1 LRCALPAEVIDV
13 LDFSTLQPVKGSFVD
28 PKLREHHSDLLFT
41 VTHRNR
47 SPVLIYFLIEHKSSS
62 ERWVAL
68 DLLRYTGEIWR
79 DWLKQHAEIKGT
91 KQLPSLIPLV
101 LYHGTDRW
109 TAPVDIADLVASSAI
124 LDRYRP
130 SFRYELLDL
139 SKVVDETLPVG
150 VVSKVALLALKY
162 IFRTEMRE
170 RITEIVTT
178 LNKWDEE
185 PGRLEYVR
193 TVLDYL
199 ITAAHE
205 LSAERLQHVVKNNF
219 TEGDDLMPTIAEHW
233 MQQGLQRGLQQGSQQ
248 GLHQGESIL
257 VERQLRRRFG
267 ALPMWA
273 INRLAN
279 AESEELAQCADRLLD
294 APNLEAVFL
303 EDSQDSQRQS

>member
-1 LRCALPAEVIDV
+1 
-13 LDFSTLQPVKGSFVD
+13 
-28 PKLREHHSDLLFT
+28 
-41 VTHRNR
+41 
-47 SPVLIYFLIEHKSSS
+47 
-62 ERWVAL
+62 
-68 DLLRYTGEIWR
+68 
-79 DWLKQHAEIKGT
+79 
-91 KQLPSLIPLV
+91 
-101 LYHGTDRW
+101 
-109 TAPVDIADLVASSAI
+109 
-124 LDRYRP
+124 
-130 SFRYELLDL
+130 
-139 SKVVDETLPVG
+139 
-150 VVSKVALLALKY
+150 
-162 IFRTEMRE
+162 MRE

-178 LNKWDEE
+178 LNKWDKE

-219 TEGDDLMPTIAEHW
+219 TEGEDLMPTIAEHW
-233 MQQGLQRGLQQGSQQ
+233 MQQGLQRGLQQGLHQGLQQGLQQ

-267 ALPMWA
+267 SLPMWA